1 MKEAERLFAGGLGRE
16 LGKPILP
23 LNVASADIC
32 DPKGI
37 QYSKKAKIA
46 GRAKTDLWKGSPGK
60 CRTLLASLCGSVG
73 NSVRRN
79 RFTETDGV
87 NRIYSAPRLAAILSE
102 TKQHCS

>member
-46 GRAKTDLWKGSPGK
+46 GRAKDRLVEGIARKMRNAAWQFV
-60 CRTLLASLCGSVG
+60 RSVG
-73 NSVRRN
+73 NSVR
-79 RFTETDGV
+79 E
-87 NRIYSAPRLAAILSE
+87 
-102 TKQHCS
+102 K